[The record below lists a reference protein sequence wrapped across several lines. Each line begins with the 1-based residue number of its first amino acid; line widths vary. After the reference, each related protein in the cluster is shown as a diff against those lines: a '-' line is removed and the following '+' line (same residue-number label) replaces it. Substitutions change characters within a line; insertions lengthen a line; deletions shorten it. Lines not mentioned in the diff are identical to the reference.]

1 MGMGGGILHSFHVS
15 DVNTRCIKTTNRRVQ
30 SLEALMPSFLVWV
43 ELAFRV
49 TGWGGIYT
57 FQPQMSPPLGKT
69 WGKLVKGL
77 WEVPVKEESFVAQG
91 VLRRRVM
98 LAAGQ

>member
-1 MGMGGGILHSFHVS
+1 
-15 DVNTRCIKTTNRRVQ
+15 
-30 SLEALMPSFLVWV
+30 MPS
-43 ELAFRV
+43 ELQA
-49 TGWGGIYT
+49 GEEYIH
-57 FQPQMSPPLGKT
+57 FQPQMSPPLRKT

-98 LAAGQ
+98 LAVVEGRVVEGRQQ